1 MDGNYGQNQNPQDFG
16 QNPQD
21 YNAQQDPG
29 ANPQGWPNPYMNRPD
44 QQNPQGWQDPYGNRP
59 DQQNWQGPNGNPQG
73 WQNPN
78 GNPQGW
84 QNPNGNPQ
92 NWQNP
97 NMNPQGWPNP
107 NMNQPNPN
115 GYANGNGGYNSYS
128 PNNYGGPIMVSNA
141 APQKTGG
148 LAVGSLVCGII
159 CIIGF
164 WSFVTL
170 ILAIVG
176 VVLGAVNNAQDNPNK
191 GMAIAGIILNIVGFL
206 FTILFIAVLMA

>member
-29 ANPQGWPNPYMNRPD
+29 ANPQGWQNPYMNRPD
-44 QQNPQGWQDPYGNRP
+44 QQN
-59 DQQNWQGPNGNPQG
+59 WQG
-73 WQNPN
+73 PN